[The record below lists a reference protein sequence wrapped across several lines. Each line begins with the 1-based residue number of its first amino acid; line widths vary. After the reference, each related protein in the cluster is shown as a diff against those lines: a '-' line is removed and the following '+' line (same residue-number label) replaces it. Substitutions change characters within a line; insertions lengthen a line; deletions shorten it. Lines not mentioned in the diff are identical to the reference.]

1 MENSANPLR
10 LTRSELYDRVWES
23 PVIRVAEQFGITNF
37 LLTGIC
43 RKHEIP
49 TPPAGYWSKVAHD
62 KAPARSPLGG
72 DAETLLDIGR
82 VKTPGY
88 RASMP
93 VARGKGSN
101 DPSEG
106 AEPLKLS
113 EPPSAIHAKAVKT
126 IARLRAGKGEGLIR
140 VSGTGCFKVT
150 ATAGIADRVEVIFD
164 RLVTKVE
171 EQGWRVKGGDARLE
185 LDIDG
190 EVIGFEV
197 VELTD
202 RVVHRLTEAE
212 HVAKARYEARVAQAQ
227 RTGAYV
233 STWDAPRIADWDHVP
248 NGKLSLVLDEN
259 ARYRGVRRTFSD
271 RKTQRVET
279 RIDCIAEALSG
290 YAAETKRRRIEAENA
305 RIRSEEEGRR
315 REALRK
321 LQEIETR
328 RVEFAD
334 RQIVRLEKLSRMTA
348 LIAHLGEGDLPS
360 DTDRFRDWLKRYV
373 GVLQADLGADRIE
386 TRLMTTRLMHD
397 DATTSSWIDVETGGY
412 RSSV

>member
-1 MENSANPLR
+1 MENLADPLR
-10 LTRSELYDRVWES
+10 LTRSELYDRVWAS
-23 PVIRVAEQFGITNF
+23 PVIRLAEQFGITNF
-37 LLTGIC
+37 LLAGIC

-49 TPPAGYWSKVAHD
+49 TPPAGYWSKVAHK
-62 KAPARSPLGG
+62 KAPARPPLGG
-72 DAETLLDIGR
+72 DAETLVDIGR

-88 RASMP
+88 RASKP

-101 DPSEG
+101 QPNVG
-106 AEPLKLS
+106 AEPLELS
-113 EPPSAIHAKAVKT
+113 EPPGAPHAKAVKT
-126 IARLRAGKGEGLIR
+126 IARLRAGKGEDLIR

-150 ATAGIADRVEVIFD
+150 ATAGIANRVEVILD

-171 EQGWRVKGGDARLE
+171 EQGWRVTAGDGRLE

-202 RVVHRLTEAE
+202 RVVHKLTEAE

-233 STWDAPRIADWDHVP
+233 STWDAPRIADWNHVP

-279 RIDCIAEALSG
+279 LIDCIAEALSG
-290 YAAETKRRRIEAENA
+290 YAAETKRQRLESEKARVRAEEQS
-305 RIRSEEEGRR
+305 RQ
-315 REALRK
+315 REALKR
-321 LQEIETR
+321 LEQIETR
-328 RVEFAD
+328 RVEFAE
-334 RQIVRLEKLSRMTA
+334 RQIVRLEKLSRMTT
-348 LIAHLGEGDLPS
+348 LIAHLGDGELPS

-386 TRLMTTRLMHD
+386 ARLLTTRLMHD
-397 DATTSSWIDVETGGY
+397 DATISSWIDVETGSY